1 MFVSP
6 LYACVGVWVCARF
19 GFSAVHS
26 RGYVVNPG
34 EFKEAP
40 SWGFPATPQ
49 SPSSPVAVNIA
60 VAPQEYTRDGLRD
73 GAALPMHEAAMPA
86 QKSKHEIAD
95 VHALPR
101 TAESQIEEQIRAL
114 QAPIPSPRMG
124 NIPGG
129 GMAGGPGNMM
139 GMGQMGM
146 GMGMGMGGGGGYNQ
160 AYGPYN
166 QAYNQAG
173 NMGAMNML
181 VQV

>member
-1 MFVSP
+1 
-6 LYACVGVWVCARF
+6 
-19 GFSAVHS
+19 
-26 RGYVVNPG
+26 
-34 EFKEAP
+34 
-40 SWGFPATPQ
+40 
-49 SPSSPVAVNIA
+49 
-60 VAPQEYTRDGLRD
+60 
-73 GAALPMHEAAMPA
+73 MHVAAMPA
-86 QKSKHEIAD
+86 QKSKHELAG
-95 VHALPR
+95 VHALPM
-101 TAESQIEEQIRAL
+101 TAEAQIEEQIRAL

-139 GMGQMGM
+139 GMGGM
-146 GMGMGMGGGGGYNQ
+146 GMGMGGGGGGYNQ